1 MDWSYLLYAATFIPL
16 LLIVLVV
23 HEGGHYLVA
32 RACRLHIA
40 GFQIGLGPA
49 LLAKYS
55 GQTIISLPAGQA
67 IPCLNRKETPPAIG
81 EKAIIAVE
89 SNSGQ
94 PGQLQGA
101 AWLPAH
107 RKDWPV
113 IDQHPDNPPLNTC
126 EARDS
131 RLNAHSQATRRTSH
145 QAQIQGKLLDLTPER
160 AVIAPT
166 AFTLRPIPLAA
177 GVLLP
182 EDPTGRIPGFYN
194 NASWLTRMALIFA
207 GPLANLALMFFALFL
222 LTLLPPP
229 SLQFSLLEITEIEAN
244 SPAHRAGARVGDRII
259 AAGTSTLPNLQQLQ
273 DARNKAADNNGELL
287 LVVNRGDAEAELKV
301 TGLRPDEGLGL
312 ALEARPSE
320 QRSYPRSPQEAFDR
334 FARLNVIYYQ
344 AFSQLAQINRDTLNN
359 LSSPVMVTHQ
369 TAQVV
374 RLASWPAWLSIL
386 AAVSVSAA
394 LLNLIPIPPMD
405 GYRLVTETIRSL
417 RHGKTLNPR
426 IEGII
431 LFYGVTTIIL
441 AALYL
446 VFRDLVKLLP

>member
-1 MDWSYLLYAATFIPL
+1 MDWTYLLYAATFIPL
-16 LLIVLVV
+16 LLIVLII
-23 HEGGHYLVA
+23 HEGGHYLTA
-32 RACRLHIA
+32 RRCRLHIA

-49 LLAKYS
+49 LLTKYS
-55 GQTIISLPAGQA
+55 GRTVIRLPSSRD
-67 IPCLNRKETPPAIG
+67 IPCLNRKEAPPAVG
-81 EKAIIAVE
+81 EKAHIAVE
-89 SNSGQ
+89 DDPLQ
-94 PGQLQGA
+94 PGQLQAA
-101 AWLPAH
+101 AWLPAN

-113 IDQHPDNPPLNTC
+113 IDRHPDNPPLDTF
-126 EARDS
+126 EARDT
-131 RLNAHSQATRRTSH
+131 RLNAHSQATRRCNE
-145 QAQIQGKLLDLTPER
+145 QAQIQGKLLSLNETE

-194 NASWLTRMALIFA
+194 NASWLSRMTLIFA
-207 GPLANLALMFFALFL
+207 GPLANLALMFFALIL

-229 SLQFSLLEITEIEAN
+229 SIQFSLLEITRIEAG
-244 SPAHRAGARVGDRII
+244 SPADRAGARIGDRVI
-259 AAGTSTLPNLQQLQ
+259 AAGSATLPDIDQLR
-273 DARNKAADNNGELL
+273 AAANRAADRGEELRI
-287 LVVNRGDAEAELKV
+287 VVNRGDQEAELKV
-301 TGLRPDEGLGL
+301 AGLESGDRLGL
-312 ALEARPSE
+312 TLEAKPSE
-320 QRSYPRSPQEAFDR
+320 QRSYPRSPGEAFDR

-344 AFSQLAQINRDTLNN
+344 AFSQLARINRDTLDN

-386 AAVSVSAA
+386 AAVSLSAA

-405 GYRLVTETIRSL
+405 GYRLVTETVRSL

-431 LFYGVTTIIL
+431 LFYGVATIIL

-446 VFRDLVKLLP
+446 IFRDLVKLLP